1 MMGDDALDVSKL
13 PLVAGGESVSVLP
26 FWSQS
31 SRGWGSATALEVKKK
46 KVASQT
52 VIRSS
57 KELDFS
63 DTLLANVI
71 ESLPT

>member
-1 MMGDDALDVSKL
+1 MGGYDVQTGRSLCPVQVPADK
-13 PLVAGGESVSVLP
+13 V
-26 FWSQS
+26 
-31 SRGWGSATALEVKKK
+31 TALEVKK